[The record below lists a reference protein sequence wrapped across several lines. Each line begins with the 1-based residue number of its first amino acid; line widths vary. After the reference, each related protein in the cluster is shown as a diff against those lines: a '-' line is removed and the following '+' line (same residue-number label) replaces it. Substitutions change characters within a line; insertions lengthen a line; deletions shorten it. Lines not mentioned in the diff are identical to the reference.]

1 MKFGLFHHSR
11 SITDSAFT
19 LIELLIVVAIIG
31 ILAAIAVPN
40 FLNAQIRAKVARCL
54 GDLRSIQTALEMYR
68 TDNNVYMMGPAGL
81 NETIGSNF
89 EGDRVWRQLTTPI
102 AYLPS
107 FLRDPFSPTDIE
119 NNPGAADRFF
129 PLRLYQYRNIRE
141 DLKYGYQDDPDPR
154 GEWVSRTCGPD
165 GWFIS
170 SPSRLYRDMA
180 YSSSNGVLS
189 VGDII
194 VSNLGILGESYQG
207 RDGTL

>member
-1 MKFGLFHHSR
+1 MRPS
-11 SITDSAFT
+11 DAFT

-40 FLNAQIRAKVARCL
+40 FLNAQIRAKVARAL
-54 GDLRSIQTALEMYR
+54 GDMRSIQTALEMYR
-68 TDNNVYMMGPAGL
+68 TDSNVYMMGPSGL

-102 AYLPS
+102 AYLPG
-107 FLRDPFSPTDIE
+107 FLRDPFSPADIT
-119 NNPGAADRFF
+119 NNPGAAGRFF

-141 DLKYGYQDDPDPR
+141 DLKYGYQGDPDPR
-154 GEWVSRTCGPD
+154 GEWVARTGGPD
-165 GWFIS
+165 GWFIT

-180 YSSSNGVLS
+180 YSATNGIRS

-194 VSNLGILGESYQG
+194 VSNLGILGETYQG
-207 RDGTL
+207 RDGRI